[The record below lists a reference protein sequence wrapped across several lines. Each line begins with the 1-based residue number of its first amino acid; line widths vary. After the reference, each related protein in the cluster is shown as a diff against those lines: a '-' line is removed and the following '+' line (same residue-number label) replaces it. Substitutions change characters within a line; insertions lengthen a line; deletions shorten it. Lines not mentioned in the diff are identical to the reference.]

1 MGVSFVTIRKAG
13 TSYKSMMWTSFKR
26 VLKAGL
32 TNVWRNSFV
41 SLASIFV
48 MTMTLLIIGSL
59 MFLSA
64 LIDQFVQYVQDKV
77 DVNVYFVTTAD
88 ERTILDLKATLEK
101 LPEVQYVSY
110 TNRDEALTAFRDRHQ
125 DDQLTVQALDELGEN
140 PFGASLSV
148 KAKETSQ
155 YEGIAR
161 FLNDKM
167 ESDAGVPLI
176 ETVNYA
182 QNKVVIDQLGNVTTY
197 VERFGLIVIIVFA
210 LASIAITF
218 NTIRL
223 AIYTAREEISV
234 MRLVGATNMYIR
246 GPFVVE
252 GTAYG
257 VAAALI
263 SLVVF
268 FPLSLALKAATK
280 AMFNA
285 DIFSYYVSH
294 FFVFFIVLIVLG
306 ALLGAVSSFLA
317 VRKYLSV

>member
-1 MGVSFVTIRKAG
+1 
-13 TSYKSMMWTSFKR
+13 MMWTAVRR
-26 VLKAGL
+26 VVRSGL
-32 TNVWRNSFV
+32 VNVWRNSFV

-64 LIDQFVQYVQDKV
+64 LIDQFVTYVQDKV
-77 DVNVYFVTTAD
+77 DVNVYFVTSAD

-101 LPEVQYVSY
+101 LPEVSYVSY
-110 TNRDEALTAFRDRHQ
+110 TTRDQALAEFRERHQ
-125 DDQLTVQALDELGEN
+125 DDQLTVQALDELGSN
-140 PFGASLSV
+140 PFGASLSI

-155 YEGIAR
+155 YEGISR
-161 FLNDKM
+161 FLNDRM
-167 ESDAGVPLI
+167 QSDAGVPLI
-176 ETVNYA
+176 ESINYA
-182 QNKVVIDQLGNVTTY
+182 KNKVVIDQLGVVTTY
-197 VERFGLIVIIVFA
+197 VERLGLVISILFA
-210 LASIAITF
+210 VASIAITF

-257 VAAALI
+257 VVAAGITLI
-263 SLVVF
+263 LF
-268 FPLSLALKAATK
+268 LPLSYATK
-280 AMFNA
+280 SATLAMFNA
-285 DIFSYYVSH
+285 DIFSYYLSH
-294 FFVFFIVLIVLG
+294 FFIFLFVLVFFGGILG
-306 ALLGAVSSFLA
+306 AISAFLA